1 MAGGWRAVNIHL
13 RGKRKSG
20 LNKLQAL
27 CKSLVTVY
35 SRRRRCGHHH
45 PGRLLMCA
53 KVRQRRRKIDITT
66 RSCFVRL
73 TCCHHCVTLKSPR
86 EGERERER
94 DGWRS
99 SSRCFCLKFMSG
111 AYKRC
116 ACGNHRCT
124 PKSVKL
130 HRKRFAK

>member
-35 SRRRRCGHHH
+35 SRRRCGHHHH

-73 TCCHHCVTLKSPR
+73 TCCHHCVTVQSPR
-86 EGERERER
+86 EGEREKE
-94 DGWRS
+94 GWMEELADAS
-99 SSRCFCLKFMSG
+99 VLSLCLVL
-111 AYKRC
+111 KRC
-116 ACGNHRCT
+116 ACGNH
-124 PKSVKL
+124 
-130 HRKRFAK
+130 